1 MPPKGKELAGHGTSM
16 KVFMKIDGLPGS
28 SLDQK
33 HKDWCDIRGFSHE
46 MSYPFDMREN
56 KGRGEPVHGAFTLL
70 KEMDKASPKLYEA
83 LAKKKKINKVEF
95 EFWRD
100 KPGEGGSEKYF
111 SIVLTDCRVVSAKPY
126 IPIGAEVEDLPP
138 HVEEIGFAYRKI
150 DWTWLSGGQVPTT
163 FDFSNPD
170 A

>member
-1 MPPKGKELAGHGTSM
+1 MTTM
-16 KVFMKIDGLPGS
+16 KVFMKIDGMPGS
-28 SLDQK
+28 SLDQN
-33 HKDWCDIRGFSHE
+33 HADWCDIRGFSHE
-46 MSYPFDMREN
+46 MAYPFDMREN
-56 KGRGEPVHGAFTLL
+56 KGRGEPTHGAFSVS
-70 KEMDKASPKLYEA
+70 KEMDKSSPKLYEA
-83 LAKKKKINKVEF
+83 LAKKRKINSVEM

-111 SIVLTDCRVVSAKPY
+111 SILLTDCRVIEANPF
-126 IPIGAEVEDLPP
+126 IPQGEDTDDMPP
-138 HVEEIGFAYRKI
+138 HMEKIGFAYRKI